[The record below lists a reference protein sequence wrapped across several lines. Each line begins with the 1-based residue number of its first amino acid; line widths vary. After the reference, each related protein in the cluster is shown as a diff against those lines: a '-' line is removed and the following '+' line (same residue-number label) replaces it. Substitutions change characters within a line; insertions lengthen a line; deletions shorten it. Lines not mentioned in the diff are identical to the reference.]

1 LTCRLPSAILV
12 LKGEAMPNDELNIK
26 QQLDNAVA
34 DRNRLMERLKTLSV
48 YETILVTPLLQAAQL
63 KVERLSVKVIRA
75 DQAK

>member
-1 LTCRLPSAILV
+1 V

>member
-1 LTCRLPSAILV
+1 
-12 LKGEAMPNDELNIK
+12 MPNDELTPK